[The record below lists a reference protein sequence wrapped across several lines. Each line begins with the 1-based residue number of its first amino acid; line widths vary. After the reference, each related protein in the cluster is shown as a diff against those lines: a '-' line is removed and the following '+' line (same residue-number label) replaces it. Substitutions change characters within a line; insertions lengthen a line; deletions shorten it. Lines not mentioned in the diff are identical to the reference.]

1 MSKRI
6 QGDGFSVY
14 YDGESSIPDDT
25 LVSVYRDGVFIG
37 SIIFRF
43 NGWLNELTASTT
55 RGVPAGV
62 IELYET
68 GETSS
73 PEVAHDSTRYTFG
86 D

>member
-1 MSKRI
+1 MAKRI
-6 QGDGFSVY
+6 SGDGFSVY
-14 YDGESSIPDDT
+14 YDEETSIPDDT

-55 RGVPAGV
+55 RGVPSGV

-68 GETSS
+68 GGTSC
-73 PEVAHDSTRYTFG
+73 PEVAQDSTRYTFG

>member
-1 MSKRI
+1 MATRI
-6 QGDGFSVY
+6 PGDGFSVY
-14 YDGESSIPDDT
+14 YDGGPSIPDDT
-25 LVSVYRDGVFIG
+25 LVSVYRDGVLIG

-43 NGWLNELTASTT
+43 NGWMNELTASTT

-68 GETSS
+68 GSTTS
-73 PEVAHDSTRYTFG
+73 PEVSHDSTRYTFG